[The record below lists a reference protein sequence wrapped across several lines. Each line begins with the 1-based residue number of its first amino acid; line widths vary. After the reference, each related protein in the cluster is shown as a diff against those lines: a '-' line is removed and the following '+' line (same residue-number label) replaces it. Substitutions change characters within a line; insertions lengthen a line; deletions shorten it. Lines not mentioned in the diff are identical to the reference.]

1 MLNLRNLKHLF
12 ICNFLLLKK
21 LVGMNNDLGNY
32 RKSYDKGSLLES
44 GISDNPLELFQK
56 WFSEVDQHFPQDE
69 TNAMTLSTLGLDG
82 FPKGRV
88 VLLKKY
94 TQQGFI
100 FYTNYESEKGKSII
114 AHPKVSLSFHWAGA
128 ERQVII
134 KGKAEKIAVDVS
146 DGYFE
151 SRPRGSQL
159 GAHASQQSTVVPNRQ
174 TLENQLKTLE
184 EKFKNKSIPRPEFW
198 GGFIVKPIE
207 IEFWQ
212 GRANRLHDRIRY
224 QLQSD
229 LNWKIERL
237 SP

>member
-1 MLNLRNLKHLF
+1 M
-12 ICNFLLLKK
+12 KK

-94 TQQGFI
+94 THQGFI